1 MTLPPSFPDR
11 GRLAGIDFG
20 TVRVGVALCDPDRIL
35 ASPYATYARGAPEA
49 DARYFRQLA
58 VEERLVGF
66 VVGLPLHMS
75 GDPSEKSRQAEQFG
89 AWLGQVT
96 GLPVAYQD
104 ERFTTADATEA
115 LLAGGLRRHKV
126 DRRKDMVAAQAILAR
141 FLATGS

>member
-75 GDPSEKSRQAEQFG
+75 GDPS
-89 AWLGQVT
+89 
-96 GLPVAYQD
+96 D